1 MSRKVLYFIKQ
12 PVHTRPPCMME
23 ILTLHDMGIEVA
35 VLTSSCSPEAKAQ
48 FAEKGIPC
56 HTFTYKEFPF
66 KPVRKVI
73 NYLHYRKVF
82 RDFFRKYWTDDAVF
96 WIGTEQSIVKYRPFL
111 RNIHPVIQNC
121 LEFYEQ
127 EWYQEAMPRICR
139 EADVTTAC
147 EPNRAQFMVDWWHL
161 EKQPYIL
168 RNKPYSHPRTPRME
182 GSTPELR
189 EAIAQV
195 QGKKTILYQGA
206 IEADRDLGL
215 LAAALREYNSEY
227 YLVLS
232 GPVKDDSLDR
242 LKAMYDKVLYLG
254 NLPSP
259 FHMELASHADICVA
273 FYKDNSIN
281 NRFCAPNKIY
291 EYAGFGAPMLCNPI
305 PGLTETVGA
314 AGAAEC
320 VDFHDAKAVIDA
332 IGRIDA
338 NPEAYRTASNA
349 FFDNTDNTETL
360 KALLEDAFSKTK
372 AERK

>member
-1 MSRKVLYFIKQ
+1 
-12 PVHTRPPCMME
+12 MME
-23 ILTLHDMGIEVA
+23 ILTLHDMGIDVA
-35 VLTSSCSPEAKAQ
+35 VLTTECSPEAKAQ
-48 FAEKGIPC
+48 FDERGIPC
-56 HTFTYKEFPF
+56 HTFTYKVLPIKLVQKAVNFL
-66 KPVRKVI
+66 
-73 NYLHYRKVF
+73 YYRKVF
-82 RDFFRKYWTDDAVF
+82 RDFFRRYWTDDSVL
-96 WIGTEQSIVKYRPFL
+96 WIGSEQSIVKSRPFL

-121 LEFYEQ
+121 LEFYEL
-127 EWYQEAMPRICR
+127 EWYQKAMPQICR
-139 EADVTTAC
+139 DADVTTAC

-161 EKQPYIL
+161 EKRPYIL
-168 RNKPYSHPRTPRME
+168 YNKPYSHPRTPKME

-189 EAIAQV
+189 DAIAQV

-215 LAAALREYNSEY
+215 LASALHNYDSDY
-227 YLVLS
+227 FLVLT
-232 GPVKDDSLDR
+232 GPVKDDSLER
-242 LKAMYDKVLYLG
+242 LKSVYDKVLYLG

-320 VDFHDAKAVIDA
+320 VDFHDAKALMDA

-338 NPEAYRTASNA
+338 APDQYRVAANA
-349 FFDNTDNTETL
+349 FFDNTDNSETL
-360 KALLEDAFSKTK
+360 KVLLEDAFSKTK
-372 AERK
+372 AEQK